1 MRTILSVVII
11 IVAAVTGFA
20 MGADMNKAIG
30 VQLYLQQLQVSRV
43 RFKLLRVRKSRD
55 ALSSHVWLAGATV
68 GIGKFLH
75 V

>member
-30 VQLYLQQLQVSRV
+30 VYDLQPEYIWGSRNVLKNLV
-43 RFKLLRVRKSRD
+43 RF
-55 ALSSHVWLAGATV
+55 
-68 GIGKFLH
+68 
-75 V
+75 